1 MSLNELINTLP
12 KVELHLH
19 IEGTL
24 EPELMMQLANKNDV
38 NLPYENIEQ
47 VRAAYQFDNL
57 QSFLDLYYFGA
68 SVLLEEDDYYQL
80 MCAYLKKCDE
90 DKVVHTEIMFDPQTH
105 TDRGIG
111 FEVFMTGFLR
121 AIDDAKAHSGI
132 SVLLIMSFLRHLSE
146 AEAITTLDQAKP
158 YLSHIT
164 AVGLD
169 SSEVNNPPEKFNTVF
184 SMARKLGLKC
194 VAHAGEEGPPEYIY
208 SAINNLKVDRIDHG
222 VRCTE
227 DAELVALLIKRQIPL
242 TVCPLSNIKLCVF
255 DTMQQHN
262 ILDMLDQGLMIT
274 VNADD
279 PSYFGGYINDN
290 FHAMAEALPMTRRH
304 LIQMVE
310 NSFNASFLDDT
321 KKTEW
326 LSSIAKIKSTIDN

>member
-1 MSLNELINTLP
+1 MSLNELINSIP

-24 EPELMMQLANKNDV
+24 EPELMMQLAKKNAVD
-38 NLPYENIEQ
+38 LPYENIQQ
-47 VRAAYQFDNL
+47 VRSAYQFDDL

-68 SVLLEEDDYYQL
+68 SVLVEEDDYYRL
-80 MCAYLKKCDE
+80 MYAYLKKCNE
-90 DKVVHTEIMFDPQTH
+90 DNVVHTEIMFDPQTH
-105 TDRGIG
+105 TERGIG
-111 FEVFMTGFLR
+111 FEVFMTGFMR
-121 AIDDAKAHSGI
+121 AIEDAKAESGI

-146 AEAITTLDQAKP
+146 AEAIRTLEQAKP
-158 YLSHIT
+158 YLPHIT

-169 SSEVNNPPEKFNTVF
+169 SSEVNNPPEKFNQVF
-184 SMARKLGLKC
+184 SMARNLGLKC
-194 VAHAGEEGPPEYIY
+194 VAHAGEEGPPAYIY
-208 SAINNLKVDRIDHG
+208 SAIDNLEVDRVDHG
-222 VRCTE
+222 VRCVE
-227 DAELVALLIKRQIPL
+227 DPELVALLIDRQIPL

-262 ILDMLDQGLMIT
+262 ILDMLDQGLMVT

-290 FHAMAEALPMTRRH
+290 FRAVANALPMTKHH

-310 NSFNASFLDDT
+310 NSFKASFLKDPE
-321 KKTEW
+321 KAQW

>member
-1 MSLNELINTLP
+1 MSLNELISTLP

-24 EPELMMQLANKNDV
+24 EPELMMQLAKKNAV
-38 NLPYENIEQ
+38 ELPYENIEQ
-47 VRAAYQFDNL
+47 VRSAYQFDNL

-68 SVLLEEDDYYQL
+68 SVLLVEDDYYQL
-80 MCAYLKKCDE
+80 MLAYLKKCDE
-90 DKVVHTEIMFDPQTH
+90 DNVVHTEIMFDPQTH
-105 TDRGIG
+105 TDRGVG
-111 FEVFMTGFLR
+111 FDVFMTGFLR
-121 AIDDAKAHSGI
+121 AINDAKIQSGI

-146 AEAITTLDQAKP
+146 AEAIATLEQSKP
-158 YLSHIT
+158 YLSYIT

-169 SSEVNNPPEKFNTVF
+169 SSEVNNPPEKFKNVF
-184 SMARKLGLKC
+184 LMARKLGLKC

-222 VRCTE
+222 VRCVE
-227 DAELVALLIKRQIPL
+227 NADLVALLIERQIPL

-262 ILDMLDQGLMIT
+262 ILDMLEEGLMVT

-290 FHAMAEALPMTRRH
+290 FIAMANALPMTKQH

-310 NSFNASFLDDT
+310 NSFKASFLDDS
-321 KKTEW
+321 KKTQW
-326 LSSIAKIKSTIDN
+326 LSSIDKISAVSNI